1 MKEEKFVWEVHVK
14 KSGIA
19 IDYWIALVKLRKRV
33 TGLHLIGGAISFGV
47 KVSRAGKFP
56 FREVRSPPG

>member
-1 MKEEKFVWEVHVK
+1 M
-14 KSGIA
+14 
-19 IDYWIALVKLRKRV
+19 

-47 KVSRAGKFP
+47 KVSRAGKGP